1 MYPLGHEL
9 DVLANLC
16 LQKGISFEPSDLRW
30 IISLARKLDV
40 QREEMVSM
48 IVLEILSEKESPSKL
63 STLISRVRKRIAR
76 AYEKNRR
83 KYEKPVADPKFT
95 QDDLIDLKNNLR
107 KLSVAVGSIIE
118 ASLDGKSVKE
128 ISEETGIHP
137 RTVYRRLSNGI
148 RLLQTKGTHYMGPGE
163 LNRNDIVDYQESG
176 FKVLAHPP
184 VSSTENAG
192 NYFAFALSGE
202 DTLEIGNII
211 YPIRQ
216 CSFQI
221 TPRPA
226 VK

>member
-1 MYPLGHEL
+1 
-9 DVLANLC
+9 
-16 LQKGISFEPSDLRW
+16 
-30 IISLARKLDV
+30 
-40 QREEMVSM
+40 
-48 IVLEILSEKESPSKL
+48 
-63 STLISRVRKRIAR
+63 
-76 AYEKNRR
+76 
-83 KYEKPVADPKFT
+83 
-95 QDDLIDLKNNLR
+95 
-107 KLSVAVGSIIE
+107 
-118 ASLDGKSVKE
+118 
-128 ISEETGIHP
+128 
-137 RTVYRRLSNGI
+137 
-148 RLLQTKGTHYMGPGE
+148 MGPGE

>member
-9 DVLANLC
+9 DVIANLC
-16 LQKGISFEPSDLRW
+16 SQKGISFEPSDLRW

-48 IVLEILSEKESPSKL
+48 IVLEILSEKEPPPKL

-83 KYEKPVADPKFT
+83 KYEKPSADPKFT
-95 QDDLIDLKNNLR
+95 QDDLIDLKYNLR

-128 ISEETGIHP
+128 ISDETGIHP

-192 NYFAFALSGE
+192 NYFAFALSGG